1 MRRIGGV
8 GVTAATL
15 TSSGTSPFA
24 DVKLDTSML
33 DPYTD
38 LIQKVLGGSFISEGL
53 LEVIGG
59 VDRGGFA
66 MS

>member
-1 MRRIGGV
+1 MRCIGGV

-15 TSSGTSPFA
+15 TSPGSPFA

-53 LEVIGG
+53 MEVIGG
-59 VDRGGFA
+59 VDMGGFA